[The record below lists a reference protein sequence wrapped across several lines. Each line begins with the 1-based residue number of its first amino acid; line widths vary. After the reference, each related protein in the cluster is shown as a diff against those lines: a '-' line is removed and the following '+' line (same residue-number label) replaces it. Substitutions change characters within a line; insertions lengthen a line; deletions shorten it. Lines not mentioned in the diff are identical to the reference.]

1 MRRLL
6 TRAFSVPGGYSRHQD
21 QAAAGTGSLS
31 SFLTHIFS
39 ISKPKNMAVCVL
51 CQNTKCSFKFP
62 NIHRMELLVYPFSK
76 DTCLVADA
84 CAPARPCRSIRH
96 GQCRALGVQDVGG
109 HLLRA
114 PMRSGPCGLSLPHPL
129 VPGLAG
135 MDGRAETRR
144 APDATGLSPSRAR
157 KRCEH

>member
-96 GQCRALGVQDVGG
+96 GQCRALGVQDVGS
-109 HLLRA
+109 HWPTPLPSTASLLVRA
-114 PMRSGPCGLSLPHPL
+114 LHRVKHHVRSLKRHVRMFETPC
-129 VPGLAG
+129 
-135 MDGRAETRR
+135 
-144 APDATGLSPSRAR
+144 
-157 KRCEH
+157 